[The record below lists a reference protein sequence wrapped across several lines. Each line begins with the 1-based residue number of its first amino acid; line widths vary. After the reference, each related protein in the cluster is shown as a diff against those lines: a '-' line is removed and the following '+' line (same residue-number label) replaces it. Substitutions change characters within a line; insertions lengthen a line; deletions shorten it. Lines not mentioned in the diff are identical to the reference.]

1 MTTLLAPL
9 ALALLQAAPA
19 LPPSIA
25 YRFDEAKRS
34 VYCRPQGDPAKEV
47 KVSKGES
54 AASGDTVR
62 TGWLGQA
69 VLAVPERSVRFEV
82 YADTEVRLA
91 GGEPDVLLVVRH
103 GRIKA
108 LFQALLEGRA
118 QERRVAVPGAL
129 LAVRGTKYGVEVD
142 RKGNS
147 SLVVFEGVV
156 EVLRPESGKEPVWVK
171 AGEWAAFGPGM
182 APRVEPMGMRGFSE
196 RSWNQGMR
204 PDGSMSPGSMS
215 PGANMSKGMGGG
227 SGSGRMPH

>member
-1 MTTLLAPL
+1 MTILFA
-9 ALALLQAAPA
+9 ALALSLLQVAPA
-19 LPPSIA
+19 MPPSFA

-34 VYCRPQGDPAKEV
+34 VYLQRQGDSAKEV

-69 VLAVPERSVRFEV
+69 ILAVPERRVRFEV
-82 YADTEVRLA
+82 FADTEVRLA

-108 LFQALLEGRA
+108 LFHALLEGRA
-118 QERRVAVPGAL
+118 QERRVSVPGAL
-129 LAVRGTKYGVEVD
+129 LAVRGTTYGVEVD

-156 EVLRPESGKEPVWVK
+156 EVLRLGSGMEPVRVK
-171 AGEWAAFGPGM
+171 AGEWAAFGPSM
-182 APRVEPMGMRGFSE
+182 APRVQPMGMRGFSE

-227 SGSGRMPH
+227 SGSGHRPH

>member
-1 MTTLLAPL
+1 MTFLLAPL
-9 ALALLQAAPA
+9 ALALLQSAPA
-19 LPPSIA
+19 PPPAFA
-25 YRFDEAKRS
+25 YRFDQAKRS
-34 VYCRPQGDPAKEV
+34 VYRRPQGDPAKEV

-69 VLAVPERSVRFEV
+69 ILAVPERSVSFEV
-82 YADTEVRLA
+82 FADTEVRLA

-118 QERRVAVPGAL
+118 QERRVSVPGAL

-156 EVLRPESGKEPVWVK
+156 EVLRPGTGMEPVRVR
-171 AGEWAAFGPGM
+171 AGEWAAFGSGM

-204 PDGSMSPGSMS
+204 PDGTMSPGSMS
-215 PGANMSKGMGGG
+215 PGANMPKGMGGG
-227 SGSGRMPH
+227 SGSGHMPH